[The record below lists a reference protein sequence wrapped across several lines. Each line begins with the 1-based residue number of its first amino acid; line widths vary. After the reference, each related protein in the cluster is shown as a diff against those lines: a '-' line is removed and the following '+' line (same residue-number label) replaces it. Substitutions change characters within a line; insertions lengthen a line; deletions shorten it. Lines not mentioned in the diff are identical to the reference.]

1 MAKREKRERDPKRE
15 RMITAVVPEVLIER
29 LDALAAAERRSR
41 TRQLVRLLELALGP
55 VDSNKEGA

>member
-55 VDSNKEGA
+55 VDNNKEGA